1 MAPKK
6 LNILITGCSPGG
18 MGSALAMACHNAGH
32 TVFASTRDHS
42 KLTSLSDLGLQT
54 VALDITSSSSIA
66 SAVDTVS
73 AALGPDDGLD
83 MLVNNAASSYNM
95 PLADASIAASKALFD
110 VNLWSQLAVT
120 QAFLPLLLRSASQP
134 ASPTSGRGFCAPAA
148 AESGPM
154 IVNHTSVGS
163 IAAIPFQGVYNASK
177 AALAMMTDT
186 LRMEL
191 APFGVRVVDLKTAG
205 VQTNIRLNSNVNAR
219 GDALPTGSIYEPA
232 RDTVKVALSQEDM
245 GAKVMPAE
253 QWADE
258 VASLLLGKNT
268 PNVIW
273 RGEGAWLAKLAGL
286 LPSTTVDG
294 MLKKMTKLDVIE
306 TQIKQARTVVASQA

>member
-1 MAPKK
+1 MPAKK

-18 MGSALAMACHNAGH
+18 MGSALAISCHNAGH
-32 TVFASTRDHS
+32 NVFASARDPS
-42 KLTSLSDLGLQT
+42 KLTSLSELGLHPIT
-54 VALDITSSSSIA
+54 LDITSSASID
-66 SAVDTVS
+66 SAVSAVS
-73 AALGPDDGLD
+73 AAIGPDDGLH
-83 MLVNNAASSYNM
+83 MLVNNAAASYNM

-120 QAFLPLLLRSASQP
+120 QAFLPLLLRASPASAS
-134 ASPTSGRGFCAPAA
+134 SGGGGGFCAAPGDP
-148 AESGPM
+148 GPM

-205 VQTNIRLNSNVNAR
+205 VQTNIRSNSNVNAR
-219 GDALPTGSIYEPA
+219 GDALPPGSIYEPA
-232 RDTVKVALSQEDM
+232 RETVKVALSQEDM

-258 VASLLLGKNT
+258 VASLLLSRNT

-273 RGEGAWLAKLAGL
+273 KGEGAKLARVAGL
-286 LPSTTVDG
+286 LPTSTVEG

-306 TQIKQARTVVASQA
+306 TQIKEARTAVAGQA